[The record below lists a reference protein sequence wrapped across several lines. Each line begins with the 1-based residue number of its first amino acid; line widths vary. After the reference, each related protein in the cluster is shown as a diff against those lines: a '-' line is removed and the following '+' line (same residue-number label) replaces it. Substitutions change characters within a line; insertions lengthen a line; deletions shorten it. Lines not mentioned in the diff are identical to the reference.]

1 MYSRFSSTGR
11 RTVPPAQYS
20 GYAFREQTEPPSPPS
35 PPPPPTVAAPPQEE
49 VECLSPL
56 LSADGQDDRLLL
68 LGLILLLSHREADR
82 ELLLW
87 LALLL
92 LYR

>member
-1 MYSRFSSTGR
+1 MYSRFSPSAGR
-11 RTVPPAQYS
+11 HTEPPAQYS
-20 GYAFREQTEPPSPPS
+20 GYAFHKQPEPPSPPLPVA
-35 PPPPPTVAAPPQEE
+35 PPPRKETEPPAPLPIAE
-49 VECLSPL
+49 
-56 LSADGQDDRLLL
+56 QDDRLLL

>member
-11 RTVPPAQYS
+11 HTVPPAQYS
-20 GYAFREQTEPPSPPS
+20 GYAFREQPEPPSLPT
-35 PPPPPTVAAPPQEE
+35 PPPPVSVPPQEE
-49 VECLSPL
+49 ASPLSPL
-56 LSADGQDDRLLL
+56 LFSDGQDDRLLL

>member
-1 MYSRFSSTGR
+1 MYSRFSQAPER
-11 RTVPPAQYS
+11 RETPPAQYS
-20 GYAFREQTEPPSPPS
+20 GYAFREKPEPPA
-35 PPPPPTVAAPPQEE
+35 PPPAPQIEPPQAEPFPAE
-49 VECLSPL
+49 PL
-56 LSADGQDDRLLL
+56 LSGEQDDRLLL